1 MRLGLGPWGE
11 SIAEVLAATKAAEA
25 GGFETVWF
33 PELHRTAFIPAAA
46 AASDTSHIAIGTGIA
61 LAFVR
66 SPLTLALTALDL
78 DEIADGRLVLGLG
91 TGVARLN
98 QNWHNAHFGKPAR
111 HLRETV
117 SIVRQVIAGSH
128 KGEPIDLEGEDERIR
143 LRGYQRPF
151 TPERTDI
158 PIYVGSMGPIMSR
171 TAGEIADG
179 WIALEL
185 GSLPHFEGEILPQIE
200 AGLAKA
206 GRSRDSLKMVA
217 SACCVVHH
225 NSHEAKR
232 RMAGLVAFYASVRT
246 YTEFFGWHGF
256 EREALAIQELSR
268 LGDTAGMI
276 DACSD
281 EMVDAFTLAG
291 TPDEVRRRL
300 AAYEGKVDSVKLSP
314 PTHHVSHEVTR
325 AAQHSILE
333 LFST

>member
-25 GGFETVWF
+25 GGFETAWF

-78 DEIADGRLVLGLG
+78 DEITDGRLVLGLG

-128 KGEPIDLEGEDERIR
+128 KGEPINLEGEDERIR
-143 LRGYQRPF
+143 LHGYQRPF

-185 GSLPHFEGEILPQIE
+185 GSLPHFEDEILPQIE

-217 SACCVVHH
+217 SACCIVHH

-246 YTEFFGWHGF
+246 YTEFFAWHGF
-256 EREALAIQELSR
+256 EREALARSRALSR
-268 LGDTAGMI
+268 GGLPAG
-276 DACSD
+276 
-281 EMVDAFTLAG
+281 
-291 TPDEVRRRL
+291 RRGNRRDDRCL
-300 AAYEGKVDSVKLSP
+300 
-314 PTHHVSHEVTR
+314 HR
-325 AAQHSILE
+325 
-333 LFST
+333 